1 MCTVHWRGWSRATVC
16 SVKSS
21 PAAWHVCPFLKKH
34 FKSFEVPWWER
45 TGLPAWELSCL
56 DPYLNVLSD
65 SCSLFSQDTAGGID
79 TFERWCDKNT
89 NKINQPNNTVLS
101 WKQLA
106 IVAASSFAFL
116 SCVKNTCGTQSMIQI
131 WRKEWG
137 QVYRANFSWQ
147 GYICQGCE
155 EQCSLTD
162 ISTLAKSSYVGLVVQ
177 PKLHFLPLTLISE
190 LLPKVNVC

>member
-89 NKINQPNNTVLS
+89 NKISSQTIPSWVENNWPLSQPPPLLS
-101 WKQLA
+101 YLVWK
-106 IVAASSFAFL
+106 IPVALKAWFKYEGKSEARSTEQTSPGKAT
-116 SCVKNTCGTQSMIQI
+116 SAKGVKNSVPLQTYLH
-131 WRKEWG
+131 WP
-137 QVYRANFSWQ
+137 RAP
-147 GYICQGCE
+147 
-155 EQCSLTD
+155 T
-162 ISTLAKSSYVGLVVQ
+162 
-177 PKLHFLPLTLISE
+177 
-190 LLPKVNVC
+190 